1 MIQGLFVLSV
11 VEYLLGLRGGG
22 KGERFQG
29 HLTDPAQKNEKRNRL
44 LGIVRP
50 LPLLVEAQ
58 IEGSYRGF
66 SERESEQA
74 YYAPLLHRRSEVLEK
89 YDELPAIGSS
99 QYN

>member
-74 YYAPLLHRRSEVLEK
+74 YFSTGVLKSLRNMMSYLL
-89 YDELPAIGSS
+89 
-99 QYN
+99 